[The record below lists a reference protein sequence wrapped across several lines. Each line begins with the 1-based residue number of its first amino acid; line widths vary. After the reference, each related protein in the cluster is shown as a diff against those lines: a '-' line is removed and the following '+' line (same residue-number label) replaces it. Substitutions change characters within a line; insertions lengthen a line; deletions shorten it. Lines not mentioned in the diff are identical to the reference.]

1 MLRAMTHVMM
11 PTLFI
16 RPEHTEQCIRLI
28 AAEVEHARRAEPGIL
43 RFDLA
48 RDQADPDAIHV
59 YAVYRDAAAYA
70 FHQAQPYYAQLMQA
84 IEPWFSRP
92 PLIRVA
98 TSLLPRPA
106 DWESVFRARQARSQ
120 AQA

>member
-16 RPEHTEQCIRLI
+16 RPEHTEECIRLI
-28 AAEVEHARRAEPGIL
+28 AEEVEHAQRVEPGIL

-48 RDQADPDAIHV
+48 RDLADPDAIHV

-70 FHQAQPYYAQLMQA
+70 FHQAQPYYARLMQA
-84 IEPWFSRP
+84 IEPLFSRP
-92 PLIRVA
+92 PLIRMGA
-98 TSLLPRPA
+98 SLLPRSA
-106 DWESVFRARQARSQ
+106 DWESLFRARQARSQ
-120 AQA
+120 EQA